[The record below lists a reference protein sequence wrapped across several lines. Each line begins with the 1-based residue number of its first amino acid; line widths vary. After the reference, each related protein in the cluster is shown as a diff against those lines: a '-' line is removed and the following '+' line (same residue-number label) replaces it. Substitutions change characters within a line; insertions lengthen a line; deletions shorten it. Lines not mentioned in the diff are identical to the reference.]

1 MDPLITAA
9 IITVSGQAGAALLA
23 LLGIFVQKNYIC
35 RCKYCQESDSEGEA
49 GAGSDSEDEAG
60 SVENTEPEPLPE
72 VPEPLP
78 AVPEPLPKVPLPKVP
93 LPKVPLPKVP
103 LPEVPE
109 PLPEV
114 PEQEPLPEV
123 PEQEPLPEVPAVNA
137 EPKFVKKSRTRTSTI
152 SSPPVKYCGPCQILE
167 TPLGSFLGIV
177 RVNQSKCFTSKKKCD
192 KCHKYFCEFHHS
204 PNNYG
209 DTGGHVCSGCKG
221 YKP

>member
-9 IITVSGQAGAALLA
+9 IITVSGQGGAALLA
-23 LLGIFVQKNYIC
+23 LFGIFVQKNYIC
-35 RCKYCQESDSEGEA
+35 RCKYCQESDSGDEAGEA
-49 GAGSDSEDEAG
+49 GEAGSDSEDEAG
-60 SVENTEPEPLPE
+60 SVENTEPETEPE
-72 VPEPLP
+72 LEPEP
-78 AVPEPLPKVPLPKVP
+78 ES
-93 LPKVPLPKVP
+93 
-103 LPEVPE
+103 EPE

-114 PEQEPLPEV
+114 PEPESEPGPK
-123 PEQEPLPEVPAVNA
+123 VNA
-137 EPKFVKKSRTRTSTI
+137 EPKFIKKSRTRTPTI

-177 RVNQSKCFTSKKKCD
+177 RVNQSKCFTHKKKCP
-192 KCHKYFCEFHHS
+192 KCNKYFCEFHHS

>member
-35 RCKYCQESDSEGEA
+35 RCKYCQESDSEGDA
-49 GAGSDSEDEAG
+49 GSESDSEDEAG

-78 AVPEPLPKVPLPKVP
+78 
-93 LPKVPLPKVP
+93 
-103 LPEVPE
+103 
-109 PLPEV
+109 EV

-123 PEQEPLPEVPAVNA
+123 PEVNA
-137 EPKFVKKSRTRTSTI
+137 EPKFVKKSRTRTPTI

>member
-23 LLGIFVQKNYIC
+23 LFGIFVQKNYIC
-35 RCKYCQESDSEGEA
+35 RCKYCQESDSEGDA
-49 GAGSDSEDEAG
+49 GSESDSEDEAG
-60 SVENTEPEPLPE
+60 SVENTEPEPELE
-72 VPEPLP
+72 HEPLP
-78 AVPEPLPKVPLPKVP
+78 E
-93 LPKVPLPKVP
+93 VPLPKVP

-109 PLPEV
+109 
-114 PEQEPLPEV
+114 
-123 PEQEPLPEVPAVNA
+123 VNA
-137 EPKFVKKSRTRTSTI
+137 EPKFVKKSRTRTPTI